1 MGDMGI
7 GAGIGTLA
15 FWGFVAVCVVA
26 GIWDGIRKREAQ
38 HETLRK
44 LMDSGQTLDQTT
56 INTILNGGRQV
67 ERDLRTAGL
76 VVLFAAPGL
85 AVLGWFLS
93 ALAAWALPPLLGA
106 AVLVGL
112 LGLGLIAAAKAAEKR
127 S

>member
-7 GAGIGTLA
+7 GAGIGALA

-26 GIWDGIRKREAQ
+26 GIWDGIRRREAQ

-44 LMDSGQTLDQTT
+44 LIDSGQTLDQTT
-56 INTILNGGRQV
+56 INTILNGGRRAG
-67 ERDLRTAGL
+67 RDLRTAGL
-76 VVLFAAPGL
+76 VVLFTAPGL
-85 AVLGWFLS
+85 AVLGWFVS

-127 S
+127 P